1 MQGTAAANLENGAN
15 CGGLIFGK
23 VECDVASL
31 EKLVEFR
38 VILIFSYVERHYAK
52 YPC

>member
-1 MQGTAAANLENGAN
+1 MQGAAAANLENGVN

-23 VECDVASL
+23 VEFDVASL
-31 EKLVEFR
+31 ETLVEFR